1 MEAGLHQEAA
11 VEQHATRSEEG
22 TGRGDAERARRGEHE
37 RHEERALQR
46 RRPPQREQVHLG
58 WDVHSDLVPTLAA
71 VIAAYPR
78 DEAEE
83 QLA

>member
-1 MEAGLHQEAA
+1 
-11 VEQHATRSEEG
+11 
-22 TGRGDAERARRGEHE
+22 
-37 RHEERALQR
+37 R